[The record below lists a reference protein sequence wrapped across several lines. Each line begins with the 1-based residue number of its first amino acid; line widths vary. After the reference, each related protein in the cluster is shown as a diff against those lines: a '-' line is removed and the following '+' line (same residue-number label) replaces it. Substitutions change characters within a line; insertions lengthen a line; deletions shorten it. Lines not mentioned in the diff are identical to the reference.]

1 MQQEHFFSRQDR
13 LRRITRRLI
22 ALTIAGSVGVG
33 CIGGLATA
41 LVHYKVNYDAGAS
54 VTMAELTPT
63 ILLGAAITLTLSVLV
78 VFVRLAVLHF
88 SRTSVRRFF
97 RARDLTQEAKASALA
112 PGHQRLVNVVEEMAI
127 ASSLPVPHVFLLED
141 DQSINAFALV
151 QRGERATVGVTAGA
165 RELLD
170 RDELQAL
177 VAHELGH
184 IANGDAAINIRL
196 LALIQGFRW
205 IYDTSV
211 AIIGAPFRKLE
222 SFKLAFFFTFYLTMV
237 FGAFYLLGL
246 FGVGIARLMQA
257 AIARNR
263 EYLADAS
270 AVQFTRYT
278 MGLVGAL
285 EKADLFR
292 QSRKRQATKVA
303 AFMMFVSPYRA
314 RSWLS
319 RTHPTVAERIE
330 AAEAMTPGGLPA
342 GRAGPKAPAPGV
354 IGAGTAHAEAR

>member
-1 MQQEHFFSRQDR
+1 MEQEHFFSRQDR

-22 ALTIAGSVGVG
+22 TLTIAGSLGVG

-41 LVHYKVNYDAGAS
+41 LVHYKINFDAGAG
-54 VTMAELTPT
+54 VTLEELTPT
-63 ILLGAAITLTLSVLV
+63 ILLGAAITLALSVLV
-78 VFVRLAVLHF
+78 VFVRLAVLYF

-97 RARDLTQEAKASALA
+97 DARDLTEEAKTSALA

-127 ASSLPVPHVFLLED
+127 ASGTPVPHVFLLED
-141 DQSINAFALV
+141 DPSINAFALV
-151 QRGERATVGVTAGA
+151 QRGARATVGVTAGA

-237 FGAFYLLGL
+237 FGAFFLLGL

-278 MGLVGAL
+278 LGLIGAL

-292 QSRKRQATKVA
+292 QSRKRQPTKVA

-314 RSWLS
+314 RSWLF
-319 RTHPTVAERIE
+319 RTHPTVEQRIE
-330 AAEAMTPGGLPA
+330 AAEAMTPGGMLAVRDGDGGPA
-342 GRAGPKAPAPGV
+342 RRV
-354 IGAGTAHAEAR
+354 IGLTAVHPEAR